1 MEKLKSRKF
10 WICVAAMLASIGTS
24 IGGLATKNETITVIG
39 SVCVIASSAIYAF
52 CEAWVD
58 SNAVSRKEDNE
69 DGSK

>member
-24 IGGLATKNETITVIG
+24 IGGLATNNETITAIG

-52 CEAWVD
+52 CEAWID
-58 SNAVSRKEDNE
+58 SSAVSKKEEGNE
-69 DGSK
+69 NGK